1 MNRINIGTA
10 LAALG
15 LVCGA
20 SSAEPFTYQGQLK
33 DAGAPANG
41 LYDIQ
46 FRIHDASTGG
56 SQIGLTLTS
65 NDIEVVDGVFQ
76 TQLDFG
82 DIFDGSDKWLRVLV
96 RPGASVGT
104 FTELLPR
111 QPMNQIPEAQF
122 AQVAETAM
130 NAPWSV
136 APGIISYGD
145 GNDRVFVNRDYA
157 ISGADY
163 FGVHGNATSFNGM
176 YVSGPADSWPFYGY
190 STNDAI
196 DAYHYYNSVTDSWIL
211 YSNGATALTVD
222 SDHDLIVSNDVEASN
237 YRYNAPKTHYFSI
250 PGDTFGGGS
259 LSYQVSVGNGGF
271 STTQTGFAAFTAPI
285 HLPDGARITGLR
297 AYVTDTAAGDIAVS
311 IARLTH
317 GVDGFTLVASVS
329 TAGLAGGTYTLED
342 LTISNGTINNE
353 LYHYHAR
360 LYCPS
365 WSGTSTMLIKS
376 VRIEYEVDE
385 AN

>member
-10 LAALG
+10 LAVLG
-15 LVCGA
+15 LVCAA

-46 FRIHDASTGG
+46 FRIHDASSGG
-56 SQIGLTLTS
+56 SQIGPTLTS

-111 QPMNQIPEAQF
+111 QPMNQTPEAQF

-130 NAPWSV
+130 NAPWTV
-136 APGIISYGD
+136 APGIINYGD
-145 GNDRVFVNRDYA
+145 GNDRVFVNRDFP
-157 ISGADY
+157 ISGAEF

-211 YSNGATALTVD
+211 YSNGANALTVD
-222 SDHDLIVSNDVEASN
+222 SDHDLIVSNDVEAYSFRFSSPKVRYTSVSGDIFTSPSGN
-237 YRYNAPKTHYFSI
+237 YNASSSS
-250 PGDTFGGGS
+250 GGAYMQDLGAHW
-259 LSYQVSVGNGGF
+259 LVAPVNLPHGAQVTEMTVF
-271 STTQTGFAAFTAPI
+271 C
-285 HLPDGARITGLR
+285 D
-297 AYVTDTAAGDIAVS
+297 DTAAGTMSVRLQFLSHGGSGFFS
-311 IARLTH
+311 IADITTSGFNGSLLELT
-317 GVDGFTLVASVS
+317 DSTIDYSVIDH
-329 TAGLAGGTYTLED
+329 E
-342 LTISNGTINNE
+342 NR
-353 LYHYHAR
+353 HYHVRVYSSNWPGDASLR
-360 LYCPS
+360 
-365 WSGTSTMLIKS
+365 IKS
-376 VRIEYEVDE
+376 VRIAYTIDE